1 MVSSHAIGLPE
12 AYALGEALG
21 RLPDR
26 LVVLGVDV
34 VDVDYGVGLTPAVAA
49 AVPHVVEAV
58 LAELRPD
65 DPA

>member
-26 LVVLGVDV
+26 LVVLGIDV
-34 VDVDYGVGLTPAVAA
+34 VDVNYGVGLTPAIAA
-49 AVPHVVEAV
+49 AVPAAVESV
-58 LAELRPD
+58 LAELKRPR
-65 DPA
+65 